1 MFKTSLEVSKDILIV
16 FIIKFLLLKKSL
28 TKIKIISFNIYLNYI
43 LSKFFDY
50 QIVFVLL
57 KK

>member
-50 QIVFVLL
+50 QIVFILL